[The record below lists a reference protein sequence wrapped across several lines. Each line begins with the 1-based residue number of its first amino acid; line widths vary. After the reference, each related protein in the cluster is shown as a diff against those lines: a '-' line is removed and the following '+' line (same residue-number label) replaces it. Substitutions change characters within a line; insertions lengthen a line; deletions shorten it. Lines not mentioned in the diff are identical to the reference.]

1 MGQIQYIH
9 NQLQAINLQYCLFWS
24 SLWYFNEQL
33 GEMKKIKNCLALAL
47 EVWSCEMELV
57 NPYDKCLVAVKNQ
70 DGNLVS
76 HAPKESS
83 KFFQKFLND
92 SGERE
97 AECIGN
103 RLNTGKGKGVE
114 IPMDY
119 RLVANESYLGRLT
132 MKLWTKDFADEININ
147 KSKSQRIT
155 GSLTR

>member
-1 MGQIQYIH
+1 
-9 NQLQAINLQYCLFWS
+9 
-24 SLWYFNEQL
+24 
-33 GEMKKIKNCLALAL
+33 
-47 EVWSCEMELV
+47 MELV

-76 HAPKESS
+76 HAPKELS

-97 AECIGN
+97 VECIGN
-103 RLNTGKGKGVE
+103 RLNAEKGKGVE
-114 IPMDY
+114 IPVDY

-132 MKLWTKDFADEININ
+132 MKLWTKDFADDINIS